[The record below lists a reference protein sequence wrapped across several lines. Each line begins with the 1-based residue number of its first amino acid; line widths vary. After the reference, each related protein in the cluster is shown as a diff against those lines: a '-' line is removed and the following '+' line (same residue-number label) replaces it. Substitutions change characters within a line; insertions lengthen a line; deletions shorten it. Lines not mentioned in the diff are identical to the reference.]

1 MIHFSVDRNKN
12 IDIYCVKCDNK
23 SSPTTINSGQTCE
36 LCNSLV
42 IYQCRICKKPYTYRQ
57 SIYRHLKNECINI
70 EPQYKCS
77 QCDYKAKQKAVLQ
90 RHVKL
95 KHSIKKCPDCG
106 KNFKDSF
113 ALRKH
118 QLNEC
123 VNKAMLKCYCCSYKS
138 IFKSQLENHIRF
150 EHNSR
155 FTCSKCG
162 KKYINL
168 KHFKNHLK
176 NGCGSEIRYKCNH
189 CSYSTNDK
197 RNLRRHIR
205 NKHSEIFLFGNSL

>member
-1 MIHFSVDRNKN
+1 MTYFLVGRKRDFEVYCDTCKN
-12 IDIYCVKCDNK
+12 TSRSLTND
-23 SSPTTINSGQTCE
+23 TRETCG
-36 LCNSLV
+36 LCNAYV
-42 IYQCRICKKPYTYRQ
+42 IFQCRICKKQYTFRQ

-123 VNKAMLKCYCCSYKS
+123 VNKAMLKC
-138 IFKSQLENHIRF
+138 N
-150 EHNSR
+150 
-155 FTCSKCG
+155 
-162 KKYINL
+162 
-168 KHFKNHLK
+168 
-176 NGCGSEIRYKCNH
+176 
-189 CSYSTNDK
+189 
-197 RNLRRHIR
+197 
-205 NKHSEIFLFGNSL
+205 